1 MKNKLANA
9 SFFLLI
15 IRFTCYN
22 YIDNKG
28 VFIVFAS
35 LGLTVSGLIFSILIA
50 IVYFSKRKYN
60 DLGDKIYKVMLI
72 LTIVMFLTEICFV
85 FSVDYFKY
93 IPIVT
98 RILSSTYVLLCIIW
112 FSMLILYTWS
122 LGRDIKQGD
131 ESLKKMIWFI
141 TFIIVSA
148 FTIFLLLP
156 TTYTSGENNEFYVIG
171 GKSIMVLYAVA
182 GISLA
187 FIFYSLI
194 KNRKKVSLIKRLP
207 IFLLLFFIIITTIVQ
222 VLYADINDLTFLLA
236 GFMAIM
242 YFTFEN
248 QELKLVD
255 ELRNAK
261 DEAQKASDAQTE
273 FLSSMSHEIRTPMN
287 SIMGFSEALLKD
299 DNVDKETFKKD
310 LQSIYEASNSLLT
323 VINNILDV
331 SRLESGKE
339 IIENQKYN
347 IKDILQTVVDES
359 TKNLNPDVK
368 FVTIVDSNTPK
379 KIIGDS
385 NKISKILTHILSNS
399 VSNTENG
406 KITLEVESDIKENK
420 VTLVFTITDT
430 GRGIKQED
438 YDKLFEKFTKLSE
451 KNEKEGTGL
460 GLVITKKLIDL
471 MGGKLEFDS
480 KIGLGTTFKVT
491 LEQEISDA
499 TAIGNV
505 EIIPANN
512 ELNYFDGSKYKVL
525 VVDDSELNLRVMQKL
540 LSPYKLKIKT
550 LTTGASCIEELK
562 KKKYDLIFL
571 DHLMPGID
579 GIQVLRVLKKSSK
592 TPPVIALTAN
602 LSYNASKLYIDKGF
616 SDYLAKPIDIRELNT
631 LLKKYLLDTN
641 KKEGDE

>member
-156 TTYTSGENNEFYVIG
+156 TTYTSGKNNEFYVIG
-171 GKSIMVLYAVA
+171 GKSIMVLYVVA

-222 VLYADINDLTFLLA
+222 ILYADINDLTFLLA

-451 KNEKEGTGL
+451 KNEKDGTGL